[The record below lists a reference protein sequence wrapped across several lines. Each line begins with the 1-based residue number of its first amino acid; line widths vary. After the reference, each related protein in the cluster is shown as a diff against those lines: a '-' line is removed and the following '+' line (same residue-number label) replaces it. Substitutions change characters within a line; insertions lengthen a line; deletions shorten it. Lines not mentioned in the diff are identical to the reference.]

1 MIVKN
6 KSLKAG
12 LISGLLLV
20 ATAAQAQ
27 VSVMRPANPGG
38 GWDSTGR
45 QSMAAM
51 NEAGIYT
58 GTVNYT
64 NRGGAGGTIGLAEF
78 KNKADGKAD
87 ELAVFGAITVG
98 SITMNN
104 SPIKLEDFKP
114 MARLTAEYLVLAV
127 RPDSPYQTL
136 GEFAAAL
143 KENPGALAVG
153 GGSAGGVDHIALALL
168 ATASDGDAG
177 KINYIP
183 QAGGTETITGIVNG
197 TLAAGISGISEFQQ
211 FADMGRVKILGITSA
226 ERMEGLD
233 VPTFKEQGFDIELAN
248 WRGVLG
254 SPNMPEENYQ
264 EWINRF
270 EQLND
275 SDAWKE
281 TMAIQG
287 WEPFFLTGAEFG
299 EFIQAESERINEVLK
314 DTGLI
319 K

>member
-1 MIVKN
+1 MKIKT
-6 KSLKAG
+6 KMFKAG
-12 LISGLLLV
+12 LISGLLLAASV
-20 ATAAQAQ
+20 AQAQ
-27 VSVMRPANPGG
+27 VSVMLPANPGG

-51 NEAGIYT
+51 NKAGIYT

-78 KNKADGKAD
+78 QNKAKGKAD

-104 SPIKLEDFKP
+104 SPIKLEEFKP
-114 MARLTAEYLVLAV
+114 LARLTAEYLVIAV
-127 RPDSPYQTL
+127 RPDSPYQSL
-136 GEFAAAL
+136 QDLAAAL
-143 KENPGALAVG
+143 KENPGAVPVG

-168 ATASDGDAG
+168 AKANDADAS

-211 FADMGRVKILGITSA
+211 FADMGRVKILGITSS

-254 SPNMPEENYQ
+254 SPDMPEDNYQ
-264 EWINRF
+264 EWISRF

-281 TMAIQG
+281 TMETQG
-287 WEPFFLTGAEFG
+287 WEPFFLTGDEFG
-299 EFIQAESERINEVLK
+299 EFIKAESERINEVLK
-314 DTGLI
+314 DSGLI